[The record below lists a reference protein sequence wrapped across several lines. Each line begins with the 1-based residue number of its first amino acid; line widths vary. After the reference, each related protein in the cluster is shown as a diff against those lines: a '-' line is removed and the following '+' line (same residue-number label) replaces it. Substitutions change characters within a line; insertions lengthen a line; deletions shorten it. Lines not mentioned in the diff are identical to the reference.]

1 MPLVEIRNTFAGD
14 TPEEKWVW
22 CFLRIGSLFW
32 IGIKGTP
39 PIVGFS
45 LCRGILSASAQ
56 STHATVATP
65 ILPHAQPSQQ
75 KAEPQSSL
83 SAAPP
88 RATPRRPASK
98 HLPVRERKKT
108 RHEVTTRFYGKSLA
122 MGKGQRID
130 CSVPFTCRRACT
142 SKSSPCKTSALFQ
155 MRYRSALS
163 ESNKRALDLKEK
175 IAVLY
180 IHNQQANI
188 NIL

>member
-32 IGIKGTP
+32 KGIKGTP

-65 ILPHAQPSQQ
+65 ILPHAQPSQKKKPSH
-75 KAEPQSSL
+75 KAL
-83 SAAPP
+83 FL
-88 RATPRRPASK
+88 PRRRGQLLGALRANICPCG
-98 HLPVRERKKT
+98 RGKKK
-108 RHEVTTRFYGKSLA
+108 RHEVTTHFYGKSLG

-163 ESNKRALDLKEK
+163 ESNKRESVKKPTSKYKHFLSPYRLP
-175 IAVLY
+175 
-180 IHNQQANI
+180 
-188 NIL
+188 